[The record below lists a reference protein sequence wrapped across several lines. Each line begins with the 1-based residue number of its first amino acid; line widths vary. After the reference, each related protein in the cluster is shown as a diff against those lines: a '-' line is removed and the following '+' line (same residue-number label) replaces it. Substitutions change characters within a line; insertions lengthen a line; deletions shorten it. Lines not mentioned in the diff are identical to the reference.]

1 MVSEAGNIH
10 AQYGLFYFLLTTKLN
25 ELARSG
31 TGDMGIHV
39 DITFTLGPS
48 TKPLVKLPTESDDL
62 TWDNDPLYQVVK
74 NAKIRK
80 GSLGI
85 EERAKCKNFFDQE
98 TDLDHNNGDVTG
110 DKGLKLF
117 CP

>member
-1 MVSEAGNIH
+1 MNLH
-10 AQYGLFYFLLTTKLN
+10 AAAQGTWQSMSTSRLL
-25 ELARSG
+25 LAPR
-31 TGDMGIHV
+31 
-39 DITFTLGPS
+39 L
-48 TKPLVKLPTESDDL
+48 PLVMLPTESDDL

-74 NAKIRK
+74 NENAKIRK

-85 EERAKCKNFFDQE
+85 EERAKCKTFFDQE